1 MCRLA
6 PLSNGAGLTESL
18 VSPLFREEEYRKV
31 VLSRTVVVFLV
42 VMALGI
48 IGLLGA
54 VSAASPKG
62 NDDDHNDSE
71 GRSSLTV
78 STKTVEEK
86 VVDLGA
92 QGLSQGDMRVVNAP
106 LYNESGKQR
115 IGRLDLLCVVTDP
128 ADEPSEK
135 AHRAQCT
142 ITYTL
147 AGGEI
152 SAQGVD
158 AFPELPGLPSKSV
171 DAISGGTEDYA
182 GLQGEVRFETRS
194 NKVISTFHFTD

>member
-1 MCRLA
+1 
-6 PLSNGAGLTESL
+6 
-18 VSPLFREEEYRKV
+18 V
-31 VLSRTVVVFLV
+31 VLSRTVVLFVV

-48 IGLLGA
+48 IGVLGA
-54 VSAASPKG
+54 VSSASPSS

-71 GRSSLTV
+71 GRSPLTV
-78 STKTVEEK
+78 STKSAEEK
-86 VVDLGA
+86 VLDLGP

-106 LYNESGKQR
+106 VYNESGKEKV
-115 IGRLDLLCVVTDP
+115 GRLDLFCVVTDP

-135 AHRAQCT
+135 AHMAQCSY
-142 ITYTL
+142 TYTL

-158 AFPELPGLPSKSV
+158 AFPELPGRPSRSV

-182 GLQGEVRFETRS
+182 GVQGEVRFETRG
-194 NKVISTFHFTD
+194 NKVISTFHFID